1 MSHDRYHIIITGENG
16 KGRTL
21 VIRKKL
27 ARNLVVTTTVV
38 SLLLLATAIFGI
50 RSFDRYRTL
59 RSEFAAATD
68 QLRQQSA
75 RLSEVE
81 AELAS
86 VRAEKDRLVASYE
99 EQVADLREEQSR
111 LEGSI
116 SRLDE
121 RSRII
126 QTVMDRIGVKV
137 KVEEDPDHSG
147 GPFIEER
154 RDYGD
159 SLITTTERYLELLQT
174 IPLGRPVDSGISSG
188 FGRRNDPINHKKA
201 FHAGVDFKGKTGDK
215 VHATGDGVVRQAG
228 YNKGLGRF
236 IILSHGNGY
245 ESVFAHLKKQLVK
258 KGDHVVRGQVIGLL
272 GNTGRSTGSHL
283 HYELRYQGRAINPMK
298 YLQVAGLSLTVR
310 Q

>member
-16 KGRTL
+16 KGHTL

-27 ARNLVVTTTVV
+27 AHNLLFGTTLF
-38 SLLLLATAIFGI
+38 SLLLLAVSIFGI
-50 RSFDRYRTL
+50 HTFREYRTL
-59 RSEFAAATD
+59 SSRFAATAD
-68 QLRQQSA
+68 QLRQQA
-75 RLSEVE
+75 TRLAETE
-81 AELAS
+81 AALAS
-86 VRAEKDRLVASYE
+86 ARAEKERMIASYE

-126 QTVMDRIGVKV
+126 KTVMDRIGVKV
-137 KVEEDPDHSG
+137 TVEEDPDHSG
-147 GPFIEER
+147 GPFIEAK

-159 SLITTTERYLELLQT
+159 SLISSTERYLELLQR
-174 IPLGRPVDSGISSG
+174 IPLGKPVDTGISSR
-188 FGRRNDPINHKKA
+188 FGSRVDPLNHKQA

-215 VHATGDGVVRQAG
+215 VHATGDAVVKQVG
-228 YNKGLGRF
+228 YNKGLGRY

-245 ESVFAHLKKQLVK
+245 ESVFAHLHRQLVK
-258 KGDHVVRGQVIGLL
+258 RGDQVKRGQVIGLL

-283 HYELRYQGRAINPMK
+283 HYELRYRGRAINPMK
-298 YLQVAGLSLTVR
+298 YLQVAGLSLSAR